1 MCLKKYYRPPEA
13 MPKFLPFLDLAKI
26 FILNKCFMCLKKYYR
41 PPEAMPKVLPFLDLA
56 KVTFWTKGF
65 VLEETIK
72 PLGVAGG
79 YVQFYRMDVCD
90 LENSM
95 AK

>member
-13 MPKFLPFLDLAKI
+13 MPKFLLFLDS
-26 FILNKCFMCLKKYYR
+26 
-41 PPEAMPKVLPFLDLA
+41 A

-72 PLGVAGG
+72 LLGVAGG
-79 YVQFYRMDVCD
+79 YVQFYRIDVCD
-90 LENSM
+90 VENSM

>member
-1 MCLKKYYRPPEA
+1 MCLKKYYRLPEA
-13 MPKFLPFLDLAKI
+13 MPKF
-26 FILNKCFMCLKKYYR
+26 
-41 PPEAMPKVLPFLDLA
+41 LPFLDLA

-65 VLEETIK
+65 VLEKTIK

-90 LENSM
+90 LEHYGKGIWYAGTTIKTTSQKMENWHG
-95 AK
+95 

>member
-1 MCLKKYYRPPEA
+1 MIYVLKK
-13 MPKFLPFLDLAKI
+13 
-26 FILNKCFMCLKKYYR
+26 
-41 PPEAMPKVLPFLDLA
+41 VLQAAGGYAQSFAILDLA

-72 PLGVAGG
+72 LLGVAGG

-90 LENSM
+90 VENSM
-95 AK
+95 AKWLNELELKAKPLSRNWKNWDG

>member
-1 MCLKKYYRPPEA
+1 
-13 MPKFLPFLDLAKI
+13 MPKFLL
-26 FILNKCFMCLKKYYR
+26 
-41 PPEAMPKVLPFLDLA
+41 FLDLA

-79 YVQFYRMDVCD
+79 YVQFYRIDVCD
-90 LENSM
+90 VENSM
-95 AK
+95 AKWLNELELKAKPLSRNWKNWDG

>member
-1 MCLKKYYRPPEA
+1 MFYVLKKVLQAAGGYA
-13 MPKFLPFLDLAKI
+13 QI
-26 FILNKCFMCLKKYYR
+26 
-41 PPEAMPKVLPFLDLA
+41 LPFLDLA

-79 YVQFYRMDVCD
+79 YVQFYRMDVYD

>member
-13 MPKFLPFLDLAKI
+13 MPKF
-26 FILNKCFMCLKKYYR
+26 
-41 PPEAMPKVLPFLDLA
+41 LPFLDLA

-79 YVQFYRMDVCD
+79 YVQFKKWMLVTSRTLWQSD
-90 LENSM
+90 LMSWN
-95 AK
+95 